1 MTQIKSHKLDCTK
14 CGHIQDNVIWTSLN
28 VSLDPNLRE
37 KLFNGE
43 INVLV
48 CQKCGNRALISVAL
62 LYHDM
67 KRKYCVQYYPIRVIE
82 DAEFFKRFT
91 KDGKLNIDGL
101 SKAMGEIGHYMV
113 EPHIVFDLNEMI
125 QYIKFR
131 DKLHDLH
138 KELVS

>member
-1 MTQIKSHKLDCTK
+1 
-14 CGHIQDNVIWTSLN
+14 
-28 VSLDPNLRE
+28 
-37 KLFNGE
+37 
-43 INVLV
+43 
-48 CQKCGNRALISVAL
+48 
-62 LYHDM
+62 M
-67 KRKYCVQYYPIRVIE
+67 KRKYCVQYYPVQAIE

-131 DKLHDLH
+131 DKLYDLD
-138 KELVS
+138 KEMVS